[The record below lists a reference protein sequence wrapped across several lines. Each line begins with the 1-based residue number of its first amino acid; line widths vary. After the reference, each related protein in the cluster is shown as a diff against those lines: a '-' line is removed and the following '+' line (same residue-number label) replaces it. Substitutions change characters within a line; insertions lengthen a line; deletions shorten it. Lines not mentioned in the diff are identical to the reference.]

1 MLSKQLEVNSTSG
14 GDAYLGIK
22 QLLESAPVAIIVV
35 DHHGQI
41 LYVNTRLEEMFGYQR
56 QELLGQPVE
65 MLMPWRFHEIHRN
78 HRSLYMKNPHIRSM
92 GSGLDLAGR
101 HKDGSEFPIEAGLSH
116 ISVGDEVVVL
126 TTVTDISKRK
136 EIEANLERRVEER
149 TREIERRQRISDEL
163 RDILAILNS
172 NRPVNEILQH
182 IARRARLLL
191 HAQASAIYYVQ
202 EGDDPLQAQA
212 TDELP
217 PAEFERLGKFLETNS
232 VDQVVL
238 LHLPPIGAA
247 TDPHFQVQLAVP
259 LFIQHKICGVLGL
272 YYAEARQFSDEEIAL
287 VKMVGDQ
294 TALAIENARLRMQ
307 VERAAVTA
315 ERNRIARDL
324 HDAVTQ
330 TLFSASMIAEVIPR
344 LWERNPEE
352 GKRRLHELRELT
364 LGALAEMRT
373 LLLELRPARLMEVDL
388 ADLLRQLVEAT
399 SGRARV
405 PITLH
410 AQGESN
416 LPPEVKVA
424 FYRIAQE
431 ALNNVAKHARA
442 HHAVVTYTGTPQSAH
457 LSIQDDGCGFVI
469 GTILPHHLGLS
480 IMRERADGINAVLTV
495 KSALDKGTEVA
506 VAWQPVLA
514 AK

>member
-1 MLSKQLEVNSTSG
+1 MQNKQLEDNSPNG
-14 GDAYLGIK
+14 EAYLGMQ
-22 QLLESAPVAIIVV
+22 QLLESAPVAILVV

-41 LYVNTRLEEMFGYQR
+41 LYVNTRLEEMFGYR
-56 QELLGQPVE
+56 REELLGQLVE
-65 MLMPWRFHEIHRN
+65 LLMPLRFHDIHQH
-78 HRSLYMKNPHIRSM
+78 HRAQYMKSPHIRSM
-92 GSGLDLAGR
+92 GSGMDLEGR
-101 HKDGSEFPIEAGLSH
+101 RKDGSEFPIEAGLSH
-116 ISVGDEVVVL
+116 ISMGDEVVIL
-126 TTVTDISKRK
+126 TTITDISKRK
-136 EIEANLERRVEER
+136 EIETNLERRVEER

-172 NRPVNEILQH
+172 NRPVNEILQY

-191 HAQASAIYYVQ
+191 HAQASAVYCLQ
-202 EGDDPLQAQA
+202 EGDEPLHASA
-212 TDELP
+212 TDELSA
-217 PAEFERLGKFLETNS
+217 AEFERLGKFLETNS

-238 LHLPPIGAA
+238 LHLSPIDA
-247 TDPHFQVQLAVP
+247 TALQQFQAQLAVP
-259 LFIQHKICGVLGL
+259 LFIQHKLCGVLGL

-307 VERAAVTA
+307 VERAAVAA

-330 TLFSASMIAEVIPR
+330 TLFSASMIAEVMPR
-344 LWERNPEE
+344 LWERNPDE
-352 GKRRLHELRELT
+352 GKRRLLELRELT

-373 LLLELRPARLMEVDL
+373 LLLELRPARLMEVEL

-399 SGRARV
+399 AGRARV

-442 HHAVVTYTGTPQSAH
+442 QHAVVTYNGSPDMAR
-457 LSIQDDGCGFVI
+457 LSIQDDGCGFVMD
-469 GTILPHHLGLS
+469 TILPQHLGLS
-480 IMRERADGINAVLTV
+480 IMRERADAINAQLTV
-495 KSALDKGTEVA
+495 ESLPDEGTEITVS
-506 VAWQPVLA
+506 WQPSSPSA
-514 AK
+514 

>member
-1 MLSKQLEVNSTSG
+1 
-14 GDAYLGIK
+14 
-22 QLLESAPVAIIVV
+22 
-35 DHHGQI
+35 
-41 LYVNTRLEEMFGYQR
+41 
-56 QELLGQPVE
+56 
-65 MLMPWRFHEIHRN
+65 
-78 HRSLYMKNPHIRSM
+78 
-92 GSGLDLAGR
+92 
-101 HKDGSEFPIEAGLSH
+101 
-116 ISVGDEVVVL
+116 
-126 TTVTDISKRK
+126 
-136 EIEANLERRVEER
+136 
-149 TREIERRQRISDEL
+149 
-163 RDILAILNS
+163 
-172 NRPVNEILQH
+172 
-182 IARRARLLL
+182 
-191 HAQASAIYYVQ
+191 
-202 EGDDPLQAQA
+202 
-212 TDELP
+212 
-217 PAEFERLGKFLETNS
+217 
-232 VDQVVL
+232 
-238 LHLPPIGAA
+238 
-247 TDPHFQVQLAVP
+247 VP

-272 YYAEARQFSDEEIAL
+272 YYTEARQFSDEEISL

-307 VERAAVTA
+307 VERAAVAA

-405 PITLH
+405 PITLQ

-416 LPPEVKVA
+416 LPPEVKVT

-442 HHAVVTYTGTPQSAH
+442 HHAVVTYTGSPEVVQ
-457 LSIQDDGCGFVI
+457 LSVQDDGCGFTA
-469 GTILPHHLGLS
+469 GPILPQHLGLS
-480 IMRERADGINAVLTV
+480 IMRERADAIHATLTV
-495 KSALDKGTEVA
+495 KSIPDKGTEIA
-506 VAWQPVLA
+506 VAWHSAPTA
-514 AK
+514 